1 MHTKIHSLEGW
12 LAHCERLHPHNIDMG
27 LERVSEVARRMAL
40 RFDCPVIALAA
51 GYRTGVY
58 SSPHLVHF
66 QERCRIHGDIVAAE
80 ALLEH
85 FAAVESARTLN
96 GNDISLTYFEFTT
109 LAILRLMSHSLLDVA
124 ILEVGLGGRLDA
136 TNIVD
141 ADCAV

>member
-12 LAHCERLHPHNIDMG
+12 LAHCESLHPHNIDMG

-40 RFDCPVIALAA
+40 HFDCPVITVAGTNGKGSTCAMIEAIALEA

-85 FAAVESARTLN
+85 FAAVERVRARST
-96 GNDISLTYFEFTT
+96 ETT
-109 LAILRLMSHSLLDVA
+109 FR
-124 ILEVGLGGRLDA
+124 
-136 TNIVD
+136 
-141 ADCAV
+141 